1 MSHLSAYYS
10 DDELRYFGF
19 HPVGNH
25 VLVSRKCSLYEVK
38 GSLGNH
44 VRVDD
49 FCILKGHL
57 QIGSHVHIGA
67 YCCLSGVS
75 GVISMDDFSTLS
87 IRCSVYTGSDDYRA
101 NALSSSTVPQEFLC
115 TIGGNVHLGRAA
127 LVGAHCVILPG
138 VELGDACSVGA
149 LSVVYRSIPA
159 GAIAVSEPPGVRIK
173 GNRDVEKILAMAEQ
187 VLLQEGGR

>member
-10 DDELRYFGF
+10 DDELRHFGF
-19 HPVGNH
+19 HTVGAD
-25 VLVSRKCSLYEVK
+25 VRVSRKCSLYEVK
-38 GSLGNH
+38 GSIGNH

-57 QIGSHVHIGA
+57 EIGSYVHIGA
-67 YCCLSGVS
+67 YCCLSGVC
-75 GVISMDDFSTLS
+75 GIIRMDDFSTLS
-87 IRCSVYTGSDDYRA
+87 VRCSVYTGSDDYRA
-101 NALSSSTVPQEFLC
+101 NALSSSTVPQEFLR
-115 TIGGNVHLGRAA
+115 TIRGNVHLGRAA

-149 LSVVYRSIPA
+149 LSVVYRSVPA
-159 GAIAVSEPPGVRIK
+159 GAIAVSDPPGVRIK

-187 VLLQEGGR
+187 ALLQEGVR